1 MNEFSPWTLFTD
13 TGLIA
18 LLLLTGKL
26 LRIKVRLVQR
36 LFIPPSLLAGFLGL
50 ALGPGGLG
58 WLPFSHQLGTYAGIL
73 IALIFSCLPFSS
85 SRQAGK
91 NKGILK
97 MWAYSQTGMLWQWAF
112 GGLLGIWLLD
122 GLWQT
127 GTAFGIAMPSGFCG
141 GHGTAAAIGEA
152 FARFGNADM
161 LTLAM
166 TAATVG
172 IVASVFIGLAL
183 IKWGTRRGH
192 SSFLTDF
199 SQLPPELRTGLLPPE
214 KRESLGDASCSS
226 ISMDPLTLH
235 FAFIALIALGGYG
248 ISQLVAIGLPQL
260 QLPVFSCAFVVGI
273 LAKWVCTRSKTIGYL
288 SPTAIGHLSGTFTD
302 LLVAFGISAIRL
314 EVVLHYWQP
323 LAVLLLSGLAV
334 TLLYVLVV
342 SRLLFKGEYWF
353 EKALFTWGWYTGTMA
368 MGIALLRV
376 VDPQM
381 RSRCLDDYALAY
393 LIIAPVEIAL
403 ITFAPVAFVNGYGL
417 LFLSAALGLGL
428 LLMTLAYVKGWIFRT
443 K

>member
-1 MNEFSPWTLFTD
+1 
-13 TGLIA
+13 
-18 LLLLTGKL
+18 
-26 LRIKVRLVQR
+26 
-36 LFIPPSLLAGFLGL
+36 
-50 ALGPGGLG
+50 
-58 WLPFSHQLGTYAGIL
+58 
-73 IALIFSCLPFSS
+73 
-85 SRQAGK
+85 
-91 NKGILK
+91 

>member
-26 LRIKVRLVQR
+26 LRVKVRLVQR

-50 ALGPGGLG
+50 ALGPSGLG

-73 IALIFSCLPFSS
+73 IAFIFSCLPFSS

-172 IVASVFIGLAL
+172 IVASVFIGLGL

-192 SSFLTDF
+192 ASFLTDF

-248 ISQLVAIGLPQL
+248 ISQLVAVWLPQL

-273 LAKWVCTRSKTIGYL
+273 LTKWVCARSKTIGYL

-314 EVVLHYWQP
+314 EVVLQYWQP
-323 LAVLLLSGLAV
+323 LAVLLLSGLVV

-428 LLMTLAYVKGWIFRT
+428 LLMTLAYVKGWISRT